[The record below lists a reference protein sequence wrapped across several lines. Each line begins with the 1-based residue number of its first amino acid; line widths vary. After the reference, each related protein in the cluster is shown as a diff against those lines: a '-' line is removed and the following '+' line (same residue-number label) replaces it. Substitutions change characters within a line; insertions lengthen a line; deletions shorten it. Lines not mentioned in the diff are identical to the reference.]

1 MEEKQVKSKR
11 GNLILENRQKLTVS
25 GISDV
30 ESFDEAKIILVT
42 NEGYLTVTGN
52 GMRIKKLSAENGDAI
67 VEGQINGCVYSDGR
81 KEKESFLKRVLK

>member
-52 GMRIKKLSAENGDAI
+52 GMRIKKLSAESGDAI
-67 VEGQINGCVYSDGR
+67 VEGQINGCVYNDGR